1 MAINRKEIKKVFETY
16 TSNYDINDI
25 KVKLKVDHTYRVAS
39 LCDKIAK
46 SLNMNA
52 SDCDFA
58 WMSGILHDIG
68 RFEQLRRF
76 STFQDKDS
84 VNHAALSADLLFNEN
99 LICEFT
105 DEDEID
111 YSCMEKVIR
120 YHNVLALPENQEERE
135 HTFCDILRDADKID
149 ILRVNC
155 KTPRTEI
162 YDLSEEEFAYSSI
175 TDAVFED
182 IISGRSV
189 DRRNSRTGID
199 FILGHIA
206 FVYGLNFEESVR
218 EVKRQGYLQK
228 LLDFKSENP
237 DTAEKMRQISV
248 KINKYLKD
256 NI

>member
-1 MAINRKEIKKVFETY
+1 M
-16 TSNYDINDI
+16 
-25 KVKLKVDHTYRVAS
+25 
-39 LCDKIAK
+39 
-46 SLNMNA
+46 
-52 SDCDFA
+52 
-58 WMSGILHDIG
+58 
-68 RFEQLRRF
+68 
-76 STFQDKDS
+76 
-84 VNHAALSADLLFNEN
+84 
-99 LICEFT
+99 
-105 DEDEID
+105 
-111 YSCMEKVIR
+111 
-120 YHNVLALPENQEERE
+120 
-135 HTFCDILRDADKID
+135 
-149 ILRVNC
+149 RVNC
-155 KTPRTEI
+155 ETPRTEI
-162 YDLSEEEFAYSSI
+162 YDLSEEKFAYSSI